1 MMALIALSCLTAGVA
16 CGLWL
21 FSPGASA
28 WLTGHSQGMLWVLMF
43 LVGLSVGM
51 GKDVLR
57 RVGRYR
63 LRVLL
68 LPAAITGASV
78 ASGFLC
84 APLTGLGLAESVCVT
99 SGMGWYS
106 LCGIMLTDLAG
117 AKAGTVA
124 FLANLL
130 RELLSFVVIPWIAAH
145 LNHYTAIAPAG
156 ATSEDTTLAVLIRC
170 TGEEIVVLA
179 VVNGVLCSAAVPFLI
194 RFLYALLG

>member
-1 MMALIALSCLTAGVA
+1 MALVALTCLGAGVA

-21 FSPGASA
+21 FPQEAVNFF
-28 WLTGHSQGMLWVLMF
+28 TGHSQTVLYLLMF
-43 LVGLSVGM
+43 LVGISVGL
-51 GKDVLR
+51 GKDVFR
-57 RVGRYR
+57 KVGSYR

-68 LPAAITGASV
+68 LPAAITIASV
-78 ASGFLC
+78 LAGPLC
-84 APLTGLGLAESVCVT
+84 ALITGRRLAESVCIT
-99 SGMGWYS
+99 GGMGWYS
-106 LCGIMLTDLAG
+106 LCGILLTDLAG
-117 AKAGTVA
+117 PEAGAVA

-130 RELLSFVVIPWIAAH
+130 REMLSFLVIPWIAAH

-194 RFLYALLG
+194 RFFYSLLG